1 MNNNVIKN
9 SVYNLTSRYSIKQ
22 TQFIKKICELIDSC
36 RIIEAT
42 DK

>member
-22 TQFIKKICELIDSC
+22 AQSNFEELKKEIGEKDYFVY
-36 RIIEAT
+36 
-42 DK
+42 

>member
-22 TQFIKKICELIDSC
+22 TQSNFEELKKEIGEKDYFVY
-36 RIIEAT
+36 
-42 DK
+42 